1 MIDVHKH
8 PTILGVAP
16 ESLWD
21 IEPWIIGNRGC
32 ADLLGESSFQQQI
45 LESCQFRNGQRTFLR
60 VVATGVEKDYNR
72 RMSAEE
78 FPERNPGA
86 VVIFEDG

>member
-1 MIDVHKH
+1 MVNVQKH
-8 PTILGVAP
+8 ATILGVAS

-21 IEPWIIGNRGC
+21 IERRIIGNRGC

-45 LESCQFRNGQRTFLR
+45 LESCQFCNRQRTFLR
-60 VVATGVEKDYNR
+60 VVAARVEEDDHG

-78 FPERNPGA
+78 FPERNRGA
-86 VVIFEDG
+86 VVILEDG